1 MCLKEWGKTRSNTP
15 DGGDCSETPS
25 AAAASYCFLK
35 PDHGQDHLA
44 RDAAEVSDAELDV
57 GLEASLT
64 QRSWCCCMPRRRAT
78 GPWFRLWEFP
88 HTILLHS
95 LAPNLDW
102 KLKSNC
108 GVEILTCEKEL
119 KQTASLPTTLDVGTV
134 TWHENFST

>member
-1 MCLKEWGKTRSNTP
+1 MCLKKRGKTRSDTP
-15 DGGDCSETPS
+15 GGGDCSGNPS
-25 AAAASYCFLK
+25 AAAASCYFLK
-35 PDHGQDHLA
+35 SDHGQDRLA
-44 RDAAEVSDAELDV
+44 RDAAEASNAELDV
-57 GLEASLT
+57 GLEASLA

-78 GPWFRLWEFP
+78 GPLFRLWEVP

-108 GVEILTCEKEL
+108 GVETLTCGKEM

-134 TWHENFST
+134 TWYENFST